1 MIEESF
7 MSATNA
13 SFFEEDT
20 VYGRCAKS
28 SSIRYAPCASCAST
42 WVRQGRV
49 EELSVNALQRRLRCE
64 KVEDSPRTRRRLVT
78 LECVC
83 TVSGDKANRTK
94 RYSTNNQTHTSHLML
109 RALRVSG
116 GNFPRRNL
124 RCVSLPRE
132 QRALPS
138 KLKEIKKELLQI
150 GGG

>member
-1 MIEESF
+1 

-13 SFFEEDT
+13 SFFEEES
-20 VYGRCAKS
+20 VYGRCAES

-49 EELSVNALQRRLRCE
+49 EELSVNALNKAARKWKIHLGLG
-64 KVEDSPRTRRRLVT
+64 RLVT

-94 RYSTNNQTHTSHLML
+94 RYSTNNHTHTSHLMW
-109 RALRVSG
+109 RALRVGG
-116 GNFPRRNL
+116 GNFPRSNL

-132 QRALPS
+132 QRALAS
-138 KLKEIKKELLQI
+138 KIKEIKKELLHRRWQ
-150 GGG
+150 